1 MKHLRHLRFATFPTL
16 NVRLLLKEEGTSHEV
31 VILRG
36 ETRLYVDN
44 VPTRGEAETSFTAV
58 RTTLAVLD
66 AIESAKKGAH

>member
-1 MKHLRHLRFATFPTL
+1 MKILAMVTFPTL

-36 ETRLYVDN
+36 EARLYVDN

-58 RTTLAVLD
+58 RTTLTLLE

>member
-1 MKHLRHLRFATFPTL
+1 MKILAMVTFPTL

-36 ETRLYVDN
+36 EARLYVDS
-44 VPTRGEAETSFTAV
+44 VPTRGEAETCFTAV